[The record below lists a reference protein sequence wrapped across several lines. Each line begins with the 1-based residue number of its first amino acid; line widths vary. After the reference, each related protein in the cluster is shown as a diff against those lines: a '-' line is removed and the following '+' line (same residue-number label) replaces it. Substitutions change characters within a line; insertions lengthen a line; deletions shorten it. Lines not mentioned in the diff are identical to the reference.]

1 MSEVEF
7 CCAVSEVLLC
17 VMAERTSLQDLSVST
32 IVMSL
37 GQQAE
42 GIASRFCCG
51 GTLSL
56 EDDVKLTFEKSGDNW
71 SCITFPVS
79 DQKYLQ
85 ELLDICS
92 VSSFGLGEKQVTD
105 KSYRDALKLEPDRFQ
120 TSFQLCSTQLL
131 VELLNI
137 MMPDMCPNKCVR
149 AELYKLN
156 IYSGP
161 GGYFKS
167 HVDTPRS
174 SEMFGSLVVCLPTQF
189 TGGELVT
196 RHKGQ
201 EIRFDWSSTPQSPMK
216 KVSWAAFFSDVE
228 HEVQPVTDG
237 HRFTLTYNLYCVNR
251 LQDLPR
257 TVTCVPSPFYREL
270 CAAVSK
276 PHFMRT
282 GGTLGFSCQHQYVFT
297 DLNSSVDLPC
307 LLKGA
312 DSVVYMAAIALSLG
326 VRVKPVASIGCSN
339 YLFSNFTEFTVE
351 TDYRFYA
358 DDEDI
363 VRELLGAGGEEE
375 GIIWCQDVT
384 NFEPVAAYTAYGN
397 DAHTELVYQAACIL
411 VDVPQWE
418 KRQELSA

>member
-1 MSEVEF
+1 
-7 CCAVSEVLLC
+7 
-17 VMAERTSLQDLSVST
+17 MAEPPYLEDLVLSA

-37 GQQAE
+37 GKQAE
-42 GIASRFCCG
+42 NIASRFCCG

-79 DQKYLQ
+79 DQKHLQ

-92 VSSFGLGEKQVTD
+92 VASFGLGEKQVTD

-131 VELLNI
+131 VELQNI
-137 MMPDMCPNKCVR
+137 MMPDMCPNKYVR

-161 GGYFKS
+161 GGHFKS

-196 RHKGQ
+196 RHKGR
-201 EIRFDWSSTPQSPMK
+201 EIRLDWSSTPQSPMK

-237 HRFTLTYNLYCVNR
+237 HRFTLTYNLYCVNK

-270 CAAVSK
+270 CAAVSS
-276 PHFMRT
+276 PHFMRA

-297 DLNSSVDLPC
+297 DLNSSDDLPC

-312 DSVVYMAAIALSLG
+312 DSVVYMAAMALSLG
-326 VRVKPVASIGCSN
+326 VRAKQVVSLRRSN
-339 YLFSNFTEFTVE
+339 YLFSNFTEFME
-351 TDYRFYA
+351 TDSCLY
-358 DDEDI
+358 DSTDEDI
-363 VRELLGAGGEEE
+363 VRELFGARDEEK
-375 GIIWCQDVT
+375 GIIWCQNVT
-384 NFEPVAAYTAYGN
+384 NFVPVAVYTATAHGN
-397 DAHTELVYQAACIL
+397 DAHTEVVYQAACIL

-418 KRQELSA
+418 KRQGLSA

>member
-1 MSEVEF
+1 
-7 CCAVSEVLLC
+7 
-17 VMAERTSLQDLSVST
+17 MAERTSLQDLSVST

-37 GQQAE
+37 GQQAKS
-42 GIASRFCCG
+42 IASRFCCG

-56 EDDVKLTFEKSGDNW
+56 EDDVKLTFEKSGNNW
-71 SCITFPVS
+71 SCIIFPVS

-85 ELLDICS
+85 ALLDICS
-92 VSSFGLGEKQVTD
+92 VASFGLGKKKVTD

-131 VELLNI
+131 VELQNI
-137 MMPDMCPNKCVR
+137 MMPDMCPNKYVR

-161 GGYFKS
+161 GGHFKS

-201 EIRFDWSSTPQSPMK
+201 EIRFDWSSTPQSPKK

-228 HEVQPVTDG
+228 HEVLPVTDG
-237 HRFTLTYNLYCVNR
+237 HRITLTYNLYCVNR

-270 CAAVSK
+270 CAAVSS
-276 PHFMRT
+276 PHFMRV
-282 GGTLGFSCQHQYVFT
+282 GGTLGFNCQHQYVFT
-297 DLNSSVDLPC
+297 DLNSSDDLPC

-312 DSVVYMAAIALSLG
+312 DSVLYMAAMALSLG
-326 VRVKPVASIGCSN
+326 VRVRPIAAVRNSFYVVSK
-339 YLFSNFTEFTVE
+339 FTELME
-351 TDYRFYA
+351 TDYFFGITT
-358 DDEDI
+358 DDDDI
-363 VRELLGAGGEEE
+363 VKDMFGG
-375 GIIWCQDVT
+375 GYPTGVIIWCQDIT
-384 NFEPVAAYTAYGN
+384 DIKPVAAYVGYGN
-397 DAHTELVYQAACIL
+397 EPHTVFAYQTACIL
-411 VDVPQWE
+411 VDIPQWG
-418 KRQELSA
+418 KRQGV